1 MRTAG
6 NSMLRSVE
14 GALAVGAIGAL
25 AYLLR
30 VVWRELGE
38 LERLRQSQAG

>member
-1 MRTAG
+1 MRTAED
-6 NSMLRSVE
+6 SMITLLEVALR
-14 GALAVGAIGAL
+14 VGAIGGL

-38 LERLRQSQAG
+38 LERLRQSGSR